1 LPVAGAALGDEVE
14 RHRTD
19 RDATVPGGPHRGGGR
34 EGTARAGTG
43 RAPSQG
49 DLRRAPLEEQA
60 RRDDDLRRVIEVA
73 PGLRDRVFIGRQAVL
88 DAQCRVVG
96 YELLYR
102 DRNEGPA
109 AVTDTLVA
117 TRTVVSAAMVE
128 FGLEH
133 IVRDGLAFVNVS
145 REFLATGLYRT
156 MPAERVVLEILE
168 HEVVDDHL
176 VDLLAGVRA
185 EGYRLAL
192 DDYTPGSAQQRL
204 LGLADTVKIDVLAT
218 PKARLAALV
227 GELRSRS
234 VTVLAEK
241 VETYADLDVVRGLG
255 VDLVQGFFFHRPEVL
270 AERRV
275 SIGQLPAARLLA
287 TIDDPDAGIGEVEK
301 IIACDPGLTHRLLRL
316 AGSPAGTARP
326 VATLRSALMLLGRQ
340 TIKSLALVAMI
351 HGVEG
356 KTSELATTALVRAK
370 TCERLA
376 ARLLPMQGAPAF
388 LVGLLSVLDAV
399 FDAPLASLVE
409 QLPLT
414 EEVAAAV
421 VAREGALGS
430 LLDAAVAYERAD
442 PTLFHRAGID
452 AVAVLECYS
461 AAVAWAD
468 LTMQSLAAGGFPA
481 PAGR

>member
-1 LPVAGAALGDEVE
+1 MAGAALGDEVDRHHAE
-14 RHRTD
+14 REARA
-19 RDATVPGGPHRGGGR
+19 RQRAGPGGQETGV
-34 EGTARAGTG
+34 GTG
-43 RAPSQG
+43 TGAPHS
-49 DLRRAPLEEQA
+49 DYRRSPLEEQA

-88 DAQCRVVG
+88 DAQCRVMG

-102 DRNEGPA
+102 ARDEDHA
-109 AVTDTLVA
+109 AVTDMADA

-145 REFLATGLYRT
+145 REFLSTGLYRT
-156 MPAERVVLEILE
+156 LPAERVVLEVLE
-168 HEVVDDHL
+168 HEVVDDQL
-176 VDLLAGVRA
+176 VDLLTGVRA
-185 EGYRLAL
+185 EGYRVAL
-192 DDYTPGSAQQRL
+192 DDYIPGSGQQRL
-204 LGLADTVKIDVLAT
+204 LGLADTVKVDILAT
-218 PKARLAALV
+218 PKAGLAGLV
-227 GELRSRS
+227 QELRSRR

-241 VETYADLDVVRGLG
+241 VETYADLDTVRGLG

-287 TIDDPDAGIGEVEK
+287 TIDDPDAPIGEVEK

-326 VATLRSALMLLGRQ
+326 VATLRSALTLLGRQ
-340 TIKSLALVAMI
+340 TIKNLALVAMI

-356 KTSELATTALVRAK
+356 KTTELATTALVRAK
-370 TCERLA
+370 SCERLA
-376 ARLLPMQGAPAF
+376 ARLMSAHTAPAF
-388 LVGLLSVLDAV
+388 LVGLLSVLDGV

-414 EEVAAAV
+414 E
-421 VAREGALGS
+421 
-430 LLDAAVAYERAD
+430 
-442 PTLFHRAGID
+442 
-452 AVAVLECYS
+452 
-461 AAVAWAD
+461 
-468 LTMQSLAAGGFPA
+468 
-481 PAGR
+481 

>member
-1 LPVAGAALGDEVE
+1 MGGAALGDEVDR
-14 RHRTD
+14 RHEL
-19 RDATVPGGPHRGGGR
+19 PGPPSPAGHGAARPAAGSAH
-34 EGTARAGTG
+34 EGADARA
-43 RAPSQG
+43 AF
-49 DLRRAPLEEQA
+49 LEEQA
-60 RRDDDLRRVIEVA
+60 RREDALRRVIDVA
-73 PGLRDRVFIGRQAVL
+73 PGLRERVYIGRQAVL
-88 DAQCRVVG
+88 DAQCRVMG

-102 DRNEGPA
+102 GRNEDRA
-109 AVTDTLVA
+109 SVTDTLDA

-133 IVRDGLAFVNVS
+133 IVRDGVAFVNVS
-145 REFLATGLYRT
+145 REFLASGLHRT
-156 MPAERVVLEILE
+156 LPAERVVLEVLE

-176 VDLLAGVRA
+176 IGLLGGVRA

-192 DDYTPGSAQQRL
+192 DDYTPGSPQHRL
-204 LGLADTVKIDVLAT
+204 LGLADTVKIDILAT
-218 PKARLAALV
+218 PRARLAPLV
-227 GELRSRS
+227 DELRARR

-287 TIDDPDAGIGEVEK
+287 AIDDPDAAIGEVER

-326 VATLRSALMLLGRQ
+326 VATLRSALVLLGRQ
-340 TIKSLALVAMI
+340 TVKNLALVAMI

-356 KTSELATTALVRAK
+356 KTSELATTALVRGR

-376 ARLLPMQGAPAF
+376 ARAVPGQAAPAF

-399 FDAPLASLVE
+399 FDAPLAGLVE

-414 EEVAAAV
+414 DEVAAAV
-421 VAREGALGS
+421 AAREGALGS

-442 PTLFHRAGID
+442 PALFRRGDID
-452 AVAVLECYS
+452 PVAVLEAY
-461 AAVAWAD
+461 ADAVGWAD
-468 LTMQSLAAGGFPA
+468 VTMRSLAGLRRRPPGP
-481 PAGR
+481 G

>member
-1 LPVAGAALGDEVE
+1 LPVAGAALGDEVDGHHSE
-14 RHRTD
+14 SGVSAVGTRH
-19 RDATVPGGPHRGGGR
+19 GGGR
-34 EGTARAGTG
+34 GAVEHGATG
-43 RAPSQG
+43 AAPHRS
-49 DLRRAPLEEQA
+49 DDRRPPLEEQA

-88 DAQCRVVG
+88 DAQCRVIG

-102 DRNEGPA
+102 ARDEGHA
-109 AVTDTLVA
+109 ALTDAVDP

-133 IVRDGLAFVNVS
+133 IVRDGVAFVNVS

-156 MPAERVVLEILE
+156 LPAERVVLEVLE

-176 VDLLAGVRA
+176 VDLLTGVRA
-185 EGYRLAL
+185 EGYRVAL
-192 DDYTPGSAQQRL
+192 DDYIPGSAQQRL
-204 LGLADTVKIDVLAT
+204 LGVADTVKIDILAT
-218 PKARLAALV
+218 PKARLAGLV
-227 GELRSRS
+227 EELRSRR

-287 TIDDPDAGIGEVEK
+287 TIDDPDAPIGEVEK

-340 TIKSLALVAMI
+340 TIKNLALVAMI

-356 KTSELATTALVRAK
+356 KTTELATTALVRAK
-370 TCERLA
+370 SCERLA
-376 ARLLPMQGAPAF
+376 ARLAPSHTAPAF

-399 FDAPLASLVE
+399 FDAPLAALVE
-409 QLPLT
+409 RLPLT
-414 EEVAAAV
+414 EEVAAAI
-421 VAREGALGS
+421 VAREGVLGS

-442 PTLFHRAGID
+442 PVLFHRGGID
-452 AVAVLECYS
+452 AIVLLECFS
-461 AAVAWAD
+461 GAVAWAD
-468 LTMQSLAAGGFPA
+468 LTMQSLAVGAPRQAGE
-481 PAGR
+481 